1 MPCNRVTEGLK
12 SLLQRALASHQ
23 KQEAGFLV
31 TDVHDLRRI
40 SDRVDRQGA
49 HQDRGKPLDAPKK
62 GPHKAVRVY

>member
-1 MPCNRVTEGLK
+1 
-12 SLLQRALASHQ
+12 
-23 KQEAGFLV
+23 LV

-49 HQDRGKPLDAPKK
+49 HQDRGKPLEALKK